1 MNYKYYLVI
10 REQLGQVI
18 VCMTKGLT
26 SEYAHLIV
34 SNSFKESSGRYLTME
49 ITEKEYNRHHYNY
62 KVIGK
67 FKFRLANQYETIE
80 GKEIVYV
87 LAHGSL
93 NAKMYFK
100 EEAIDGG

>member
-1 MNYKYYLVI
+1 MPGHFL
-10 REQLGQVI
+10 
-18 VCMTKGLT
+18 
-26 SEYAHLIV
+26 
-34 SNSFKESSGRYLTME
+34 
-49 ITEKEYNRHHYNY
+49 
-62 KVIGK
+62 IGK